1 MGLWLT
7 RTIQNRGVTPAK
19 ARVQKELDSRLRG
32 NDEQGAIVTKAAP
45 IHSHTFCG
53 SILYT
58 EATDGGARTS
68 GGNHSGR

>member
-7 RTIQNRGVTPAK
+7 RIIQNRVTPEK
-19 ARVQKELDSRLRG
+19 AGFQKELDSRLRG

-58 EATDGGARTS
+58 EATDGGAGTS
-68 GGNHSGR
+68 SRNH